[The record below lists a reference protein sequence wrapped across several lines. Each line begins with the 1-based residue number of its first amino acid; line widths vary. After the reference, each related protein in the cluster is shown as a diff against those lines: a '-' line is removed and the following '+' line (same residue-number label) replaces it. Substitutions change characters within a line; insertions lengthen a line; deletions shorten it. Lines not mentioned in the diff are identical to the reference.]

1 MDPRG
6 RPKIER
12 MAFTLLQVVLVVI
25 VGWKNLDFLPWR
37 DR

>member
-12 MAFTLLQVVLVVI
+12 MAFTLLQIDLVI
-25 VGWKNLDFLPWR
+25 IIELERLGFLAVAR
-37 DR
+37 